1 MTEAILLLH
10 PGEMGSSIGA
20 ALRANNH
27 AVRWV
32 SQSRSDATRHRAAA
46 ADLTPAETLEGA
58 LANVENVIS
67 VCPPD
72 AAVDVARSVRD
83 AGFGGIYVD
92 ANAVSPATSRRLS
105 DIAGDGFVDGG
116 IIGPPAR
123 RPGATRLYLSGELAS
138 RVASWFE
145 GSLVDARVVECSA
158 SALKMCY
165 AAYTKG
171 SSALMLAIRA
181 LAASQAVADALL
193 SEWNISQP
201 DLAARS
207 DAAARGTSRKAW
219 RFEGEMREIAAT
231 FADAGLPSGF
241 HEAASDIY
249 SRMRELKTVKDA
261 DIERV
266 IATLLASRE

>member
-1 MTEAILLLH
+1 MTESILLLH
-10 PGEMGSSIGA
+10 PGEMGASIGA
-20 ALRANNH
+20 GLRANGH

-32 SQSRSDATRHRAAA
+32 TRARSDATRQRATA
-46 ADLTPAETLEGA
+46 ADLMPVATLEEA
-58 LANVENVIS
+58 LANVENVVS
-67 VCPPD
+67 VCPPH

-83 AGFGGIYVD
+83 AGFGGVYVD
-92 ANAVSPATSRRLS
+92 ANAVSPATARRLA

-116 IIGPPAR
+116 IIGPPAI
-123 RPGATRLYLSGELAS
+123 RPGATRLYVSGGLAS

-171 SSALMLAIRA
+171 SSALILAIRA
-181 LAASQAVADALL
+181 LAASHGAEDALL
-193 SEWNISQP
+193 SEWDISQSG
-201 DLAARS
+201 LAARS
-207 DAAARGTSRKAW
+207 DGAARGTSRKAW

-241 HEAASDIY
+241 HQAASDIY
-249 SRMRELKTVKDA
+249 RRMSELKAVQDA

-266 IATLLASRE
+266 IETLLDSSD

>member
-1 MTEAILLLH
+1 MTESILLLH
-10 PGEMGSSIGA
+10 PGDMGASIGA
-20 ALRANNH
+20 ALRASNH
-27 AVRWV
+27 AVSWV
-32 SQSRSDATRHRAAA
+32 SQSRSDATRQRAAA
-46 ADLTPAETLEGA
+46 AGLTPAGTLEGA

-72 AAVDVARSVRD
+72 AAVDVAQSVRD
-83 AGFGGIYVD
+83 AGFGGVYVD
-92 ANAVSPATSRRLS
+92 ANAVSPATARRIA

-123 RPGATRLYLSGELAS
+123 RAGATRLYLCGNLAF

-171 SSALMLAIRA
+171 SSALILAVRA
-181 LAASQAVADALL
+181 LAASQAVTDELL

-201 DLAARS
+201 GLAARS
-207 DAAARGTSRKAW
+207 DAAARGTSGKAW

-231 FADAGLPSGF
+231 FDDAGLPSGF

-249 SRMRELKTVKDA
+249 RRMRELKTVKNS

-266 IATLLASRE
+266 IAMLLASRD

>member
-1 MTEAILLLH
+1 MTESILLLH
-10 PGEMGSSIGA
+10 PGEMGASIGA
-20 ALRANNH
+20 GLCANGH

-32 SQSRSDATRHRAAA
+32 TRARSDATRQRAAA
-46 ADLTPAETLEGA
+46 ADLMPVATLEEG
-58 LANVENVIS
+58 LANVENVVS
-67 VCPPD
+67 VCPPH

-83 AGFGGIYVD
+83 AGFSGVYVD
-92 ANAVSPATSRRLS
+92 ANAVSPATARRLA

-116 IIGPPAR
+116 IIGPPAI
-123 RPGATRLYLSGELAS
+123 RPGATRLYVSGELAP

-171 SSALMLAIRA
+171 SSALILAIRA
-181 LAASQAVADALL
+181 LAASHGAEDALL
-193 SEWNISQP
+193 SEWDISQSG
-201 DLAARS
+201 LAARS
-207 DAAARGTSRKAW
+207 DGAARGTSRKAW

-241 HEAASDIY
+241 HQAASDVY
-249 SRMRELKTVKDA
+249 RRMSDLKAVQDA

-266 IATLLASRE
+266 IATLLAAPD